1 MATKPKTAPAVH
13 PNAGVEGEY
22 RRELERLI
30 VQMFRELHRAIR
42 AAWNDEPERSND
54 VVFAHDAP
62 RKPPKIDLLTRAMNK
77 WGGLWVKRL
86 DTLAEEMADQ
96 FANSNRNVTDKALK
110 RSFAAAGLTIKF
122 KPTAQMI
129 DGYKAVVG
137 ENVGLIKS
145 IPAEA
150 LKKVQADVYR
160 TITKGSDLASLS
172 VKIRDTYNVTYNR
185 AALIARDQNNKAKAV
200 FEAARRQQLGITDAI
215 WQHSHGGAEPRP
227 THVALDGQR
236 YKIKK
241 GAYDSAVKQ
250 FIQPGE
256 LINCRCVSK
265 AVIPIA
271 GFDD

>member
-13 PNAGVEGEY
+13 PNAGVEAEY

-30 VQMFRELHRAIR
+30 HRMFSELQTSITH
-42 AAWNDEPERSND
+42 AWNDEAPAALY
-54 VVFAHDAP
+54 AHDAP
-62 RKPPKIDLLTRAMNK
+62 KPPKIDLLTRAMNE
-77 WGGLWVKRL
+77 WGGLWVKRME
-86 DTLAEEMADQ
+86 TLSEEMANQ
-96 FANSNRNVTDKALK
+96 FANKNRNVTDKALK
-110 RSFAAAGLTIKF
+110 RSFATAGLTIKF
-122 KPTAQMI
+122 KPTRQMI

-150 LKKVQADVYR
+150 LKKVQGDVYR
-160 TITKGSDLASLS
+160 AITKGSDLASLS
-172 VKIRDTYNVTYNR
+172 VKIRDTYHVTYNR
-185 AALIARDQNNKAKAV
+185 AALIASDQNNKAKAV
-200 FEAARRQQLGITDAI
+200 FESARRQQLGITEAI

-227 THVALDGQR
+227 THVALDGSR
-236 YKIKK
+236 YKIAK
-241 GAYDSAVKQ
+241 GAWDPAVKQ

-256 LINCRCVSK
+256 LIRCRCVSK

>member
-13 PNAGVEGEY
+13 PNAGVEAEY
-22 RRELERLI
+22 RSELQQLI
-30 VQMFRELHRAIR
+30 VRMFRELDRAIR
-42 AAWNDEPERSND
+42 EAWNTADEPA
-54 VVFAHDAP
+54 VMAHDA
-62 RKPPKIDLLTRAMNK
+62 KPPKIDLLTRAMEK
-77 WGGLWVKRL
+77 WGGLWVKRME
-86 DTLAEEMADQ
+86 TLADEMASQ
-96 FANSNRNVTDKALK
+96 FANKNRNVTDKALK
-110 RSFAAAGLTIKF
+110 RSFATAGLTIKF
-122 KPTAQMI
+122 APTRQMI

-145 IPAEA
+145 IPQEA
-150 LKKVQADVYR
+150 LKKVQRDVYSA
-160 TITKGSDLASLS
+160 ITKGSDLASLS
-172 VKIRDTYNVTYNR
+172 VKIRDTYDVTYNR

-200 FEAARRQQLGITDAI
+200 FEAARRQQLGISEAI

-227 THVALDGQR
+227 THVALDGKR
-236 YKIKK
+236 YTIAK
-241 GAYDSAVKQ
+241 GAWDSAVKQ